1 MIAIIAAIAE
11 RFFLSDRSEKSEK
24 KDKKSCT
31 RENRD
36 LNQNVYD
43 KRQADSV
50 LSKAKKCFTVVLS
63 IKILHKKHLLNVNY
77 VKKFKPRYPRAFSPL
92 FFNPIIISNHILV
105 ILSHYLIMVSHKR
118 IITLSYLGTNN
129 LSHVAMI
136 SSHTWIIP
144 NNSEIR
150 DVYHKT
156 LLSSNEG
163 SAVEFR
169 EKIPRDKKSKQT
181 NKQKQP
187 KKIIWLS

>member
-77 VKKFKPRYPRAFSPL
+77 VKKFKPRYARAFSPL

-129 LSHVAMI
+129 LSHLAMI

-150 DVYHKT
+150 VSQNLVK
-156 LLSSNEG
+156 LKRRVSSG
-163 SAVEFR
+163 IQGKDTKR
-169 EKIPRDKKSKQT
+169 
-181 NKQKQP
+181 
-187 KKIIWLS
+187 